1 MLRKGDDT
9 TTRTGNETAGSG
21 KDLGFWLWPRGAGR
35 CKQHLTLA
43 IGPHPS
49 PAASP
54 ATVEEPRARTESRC
68 APFYEERGIVER
80 SRVQMWYSLSVM
92 IGDGKGSFWC
102 GTEGKYMSSEPTSR
116 ARAGPGEEE
125 EEEEKSSAT
134 RFELGGPK
142 GALRFDETTPSPGGS
157 ATAAAQG
164 TAAGGSALAPGST
177 LGGSDGNDGASA
189 AVAWQAVTAARLAL
203 RRWREGPGWCCSGGL

>member
-1 MLRKGDDT
+1 
-9 TTRTGNETAGSG
+9 
-21 KDLGFWLWPRGAGR
+21 
-35 CKQHLTLA
+35 
-43 IGPHPS
+43 
-49 PAASP
+49 
-54 ATVEEPRARTESRC
+54 
-68 APFYEERGIVER
+68 
-80 SRVQMWYSLSVM
+80 MWYSLSVM

-142 GALRFDETTPSPGGS
+142 GALRFDEATPSPGGS

-164 TAAGGSALAPGST
+164 TAAKSCEFQYPLLSSCLFWPFRSF
-177 LGGSDGNDGASA
+177 SIESCRREH
-189 AVAWQAVTAARLAL
+189 RLAG
-203 RRWREGPGWCCSGGL
+203 R

>member
-1 MLRKGDDT
+1 ML
-9 TTRTGNETAGSG
+9 
-21 KDLGFWLWPRGAGR
+21 
-35 CKQHLTLA
+35 
-43 IGPHPS
+43 
-49 PAASP
+49 
-54 ATVEEPRARTESRC
+54 
-68 APFYEERGIVER
+68 
-80 SRVQMWYSLSVM
+80 YSLFVM

-142 GALRFDETTPSPGGS
+142 GALLFDEATPSPGGS

-164 TAAGGSALAPGST
+164 TAAGGSASATGST

-203 RRWREGPGWCCSGGL
+203 RLWREGPGWCCSKGL